1 MDKQKL
7 AEIKKELS
15 PDFDEYFASSDFDP
29 ELLLFWVNYFEKNG
43 LSESANSQESEPAG
57 LKSNLAKIAAFSYA
71 LFKVKG

>member
-29 ELLLFWVNYFEKNG
+29 ELLLFWVNYFEKTD
-43 LSESANSQESEPAG
+43 
-57 LKSNLAKIAAFSYA
+57 
-71 LFKVKG
+71 